1 MTKHHGGFGFRLHKI
16 MT

>member
-1 MTKHHGGFGFRLHKI
+1 MAKHVGGFGFRLHKI